1 MSRTS
6 AVGRECEARAAA
18 FLTGQG
24 LTLLDTNFRCRG
36 GEIDLVLRDG
46 EHLVFVEVRY
56 RRSSAFGGP
65 LESVDARKQQRLM
78 LAARHYLARRGNR
91 DACRFDVIGMDG
103 SGRLEWVKDAFSA

>member
-1 MSRTS
+1 VSTATR
-6 AVGRECEARAAA
+6 AGRDAETRAAA

-24 LTLLDTNFRCRG
+24 LKLLDTNFRCRG

-56 RRSSAFGGP
+56 RRSAAFGSP
-65 LESVDARKQQRLM
+65 LESVDARKQQRIM

-91 DACRFDVIGMDG
+91 DACRFDVVGMDG